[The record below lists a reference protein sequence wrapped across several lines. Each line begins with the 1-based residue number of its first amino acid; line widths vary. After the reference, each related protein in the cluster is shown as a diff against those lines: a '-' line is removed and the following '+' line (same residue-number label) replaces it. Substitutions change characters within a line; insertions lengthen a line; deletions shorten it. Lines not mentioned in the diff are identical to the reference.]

1 MYLLKMNNRT
11 TGNSI
16 SGERIKYSHL
26 LKTEMKH
33 FELGKSTS
41 KDKQNKDSKVSM
53 ANDNQEGVEI
63 FARKVLFI
71 CTYLS
76 SFKNGSDMNDFPSLV
91 PARIVTNCLI
101 GWIQLLGKPYLFR
114 TVNMAGKP
122 STSCNR
128 FQASSMLENMAKAQ
142 VVSYLSNAYLAS
154 TLTVSISLSV

>member
-101 GWIQLLGKPYLFR
+101 GWIQLLGKQYL
-114 TVNMAGKP
+114 VIG
-122 STSCNR
+122 
-128 FQASSMLENMAKAQ
+128 
-142 VVSYLSNAYLAS
+142 
-154 TLTVSISLSV
+154 